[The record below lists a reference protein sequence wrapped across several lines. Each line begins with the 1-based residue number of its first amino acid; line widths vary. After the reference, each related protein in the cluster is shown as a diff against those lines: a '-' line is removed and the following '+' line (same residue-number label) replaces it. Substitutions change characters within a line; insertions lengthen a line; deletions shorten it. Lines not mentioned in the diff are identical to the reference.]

1 MPRSAPI
8 FTNFTAGELSPRLE
22 GRVDLQKYPNGCQTL
37 ENMIVQKHGPASRRG
52 GFYFSAEVKDSS
64 KKTRI
69 LPFEFSATQAY
80 ILEFG
85 DQYVRF
91 YRNYGQISS
100 GPFSEVFDTPFSKGS
115 AYEVSTPYLEAEL
128 FELVITQSADVLYI
142 AHKDHEPR
150 TLSRITDTNWSLD
163 IIQFLDGPYEP
174 VNATETTLGLSATS
188 GTGVTVTASAVTG
201 INDNAGFFSTD
212 VGRLIRFEDTNNDWT
227 YLEITAVVSTTIVT
241 ADFIG
246 PNASATTAVTG
257 WRLGAFSETTGYPSV
272 VTFFE
277 QRLVYA
283 ATTSRPQSMFF
294 SVSADYYNHAPTDN
308 DGNVLDDS
316 GFVYTIATDQVNTI
330 RWMRAGKVLS
340 VGTAGGEFI
349 VSQGDQNSP
358 LSPTNT
364 RVVRQT
370 TFGSAAVTPPQ
381 VGNSVLFL
389 QRANRKVREY
399 VYQFESD
406 AYTAPDLAILSEH
419 ITEGGIVDMAY
430 QQEPDSIVWLVRS
443 DGVLVGMTYE
453 RAQDVVGWHRHI
465 IGGAD
470 AKIESVAVIPNTTG
484 SRDDLWAVVQ
494 RTINGQS
501 VRYIEFLTP
510 GMPEVTV
517 NTTDATYLDSM
528 LTYSGGAVSAV
539 FGLSHLEGQTVSVL
553 ANGAAHPD
561 RTVSSGSITLNGSYE
576 VVHVGLPY
584 TSTLQT
590 MRIEAGARDG
600 TAQGKKKR
608 IARIT
613 YRLFDTLG
621 LKHGPSADRLDII
634 PFRSSA
640 DDMDEAPAL
649 FTGDKEVEFPRN
661 WDKDGYIFLVQ
672 DQPLP
677 FTILAIMPELNT
689 TKV

>member
-1 MPRSAPI
+1 L
-8 FTNFTAGELSPRLE
+8 G
-22 GRVDLQKYPNGCQTL
+22 
-37 ENMIVQKHGPASRRG
+37 
-52 GFYFSAEVKDSS
+52 
-64 KKTRI
+64 
-69 LPFEFSATQAY
+69 FSAT
-80 ILEFG
+80 
-85 DQYVRF
+85 
-91 YRNYGQISS
+91 
-100 GPFSEVFDTPFSKGS
+100 T
-115 AYEVSTPYLEAEL
+115 
-128 FELVITQSADVLYI
+128 
-142 AHKDHEPR
+142 
-150 TLSRITDTNWSLD
+150 
-163 IIQFLDGPYEP
+163 
-174 VNATETTLGLSATS
+174 
-188 GTGVTVTASAVTG
+188 GTGVTVTASAVAG
-201 INDNAGFFSTD
+201 INNGSGFLVTD
-212 VGRLIRFEDTNNDWT
+212 IGRLIRFEDGASHYT
-227 YLEITAVVSTTIVT
+227 YLKITARADTTHVT

-246 PNASATTAVTG
+246 PAASATTARTS
-257 WRLGAFSETTGYPSV
+257 WRLGAFSATTGYPSV

-277 QRLVYA
+277 QRLVWA
-283 ATTSRPQSMFF
+283 ATTNRPQSMFF
-294 SVSADYYNHAPTDN
+294 SVSADYENHAPTNN
-308 DGNVLDDS
+308 DGDVLDDS

-389 QRANRKVREY
+389 QRANRKIREY

-406 AYTAPDLAILSEH
+406 AYTAPDLSILSEH
-419 ITEGGIVDMAY
+419 ITEGGVVDMAY
-430 QQEPDSIVWLVRS
+430 QQEPNSIVWLVRS

-453 RAQDVVGWHRHI
+453 RSQDVVGWHRHI
-465 IGGAD
+465 IGGVD
-470 AKIESVAVIPNTTG
+470 AKIESVSVIPNTTG
-484 SRDDLWAVVQ
+484 SRDDLWAIIQ

-501 VRYIEFLTP
+501 VRYIEFMTT
-510 GMPEVTV
+510 GMPEVSV
-517 NTTDATYLDSM
+517 NTIDATYLDSM
-528 LTYSGGAVSAV
+528 LSYDGSPSSQI

-561 RTVSSGSITLNGSYE
+561 RVVSSGSITLNDDYS
-576 VVHVGLPY
+576 VAHIGLPY

-613 YRLFDTLG
+613 YRLYDTLG

-677 FTILAIMPELNT
+677 FTVLAIMPELNT

>member
-1 MPRSAPI
+1 MVRSAPI
-8 FTNFTAGELSPRLE
+8 QTNFTAGELSPRLE
-22 GRVDLQKYPNGCQTL
+22 GRIDLEKYGNGCQTF

-52 GFYFSAEVKDSS
+52 GFYFSSEVKDSS

-69 LPFEFSATQAY
+69 LSFEFSVSQAY
-80 ILEFG
+80 IIEFG

-91 YRNYGQISS
+91 YKNYGQIQS
-100 GPFSEVFDTPFSKGS
+100 GEFAEVFDNPFAKGA

-128 FELVITQSADVLYI
+128 FDLVVTQSADVLYI
-142 AHKDHEPR
+142 AHQNHEPR
-150 TLSRITDTNWSLD
+150 TLSRTGDTNWTLG
-163 IIQFLDGPYEP
+163 IIQFLDGPYDS
-174 VNATETTLGLSATS
+174 VNATDTTFGLSAVS

-201 INDNAGFFSTD
+201 INDGAGFLTTD
-212 VGRLIRFEDTNNDWT
+212 IGRLIRFEDAANDWT
-227 YLEITAVVSTTIVT
+227 YLEITARADTTHVT

-257 WRLGAFSETTGYPSV
+257 WRLGSFSETTGYPSV

-277 QRLVYA
+277 QRLVWA
-283 ATTSRPQSMFF
+283 ATTTRPQSLFF
-294 SVSADYYNHAPTDN
+294 SVSADYENHAPTDN
-308 DGNVLDDS
+308 DGLVLDDS

-349 VSQGDQNSP
+349 VSQGDNNSP
-358 LSPTNT
+358 ISPTNT

-399 VYQFESD
+399 VYQYETD
-406 AYTAPDLAILSEH
+406 AYAAPDLSILSEH
-419 ITEGGIVDMAY
+419 ITEGGVVEMAY
-430 QQEPDSIVWLVRS
+430 QQEPDSIVWMARS
-443 DGVLVGMTYE
+443 DGVLLGMTYE

-465 IGGAD
+465 IGGLG
-470 AKIESVAVIPNTTG
+470 AKVESVAVIPDPQG
-484 SRDDLWAVVQ
+484 SRDDLWAVIQ
-494 RTINGQS
+494 RTVNGQS
-501 VRYIEFLTP
+501 VRYIEFMTAGL
-510 GMPEVTV
+510 PEVPT
-517 NTTDATYLDSM
+517 NTIQATYLDSM
-528 LTYSGGAVSAV
+528 LTYEGGAVSSV
-539 FGLSHLEGQTVSVL
+539 FGLDHLEGQTVSVL
-553 ANGAAHPD
+553 ANGATHPD
-561 RTVSSGSITLNGSYE
+561 RVVSGGSISLNGSYT
-576 VVHVGLPY
+576 VAHVGLPY

-590 MRIEAGARDG
+590 MRIEAGAKDG

-608 IARIT
+608 ISRIT
-613 YRLFDTLG
+613 YRLYNTLG
-621 LKHGPSADRLDII
+621 LKHGPSSSRLDII

-640 DDMDEAPAL
+640 DDMDAAPAM
-649 FTGDKEVEFPRN
+649 FTGDKEIEFPRN

-677 FTILAIMPELNT
+677 LTVLAIMPELNT

>member
-1 MPRSAPI
+1 M
-8 FTNFTAGELSPRLE
+8 
-22 GRVDLQKYPNGCQTL
+22 
-37 ENMIVQKHGPASRRG
+37 
-52 GFYFSAEVKDSS
+52 
-64 KKTRI
+64 
-69 LPFEFSATQAY
+69 
-80 ILEFG
+80 
-85 DQYVRF
+85 
-91 YRNYGQISS
+91 
-100 GPFSEVFDTPFSKGS
+100 
-115 AYEVSTPYLEAEL
+115 
-128 FELVITQSADVLYI
+128 
-142 AHKDHEPR
+142 
-150 TLSRITDTNWSLD
+150 
-163 IIQFLDGPYEP
+163 
-174 VNATETTLGLSATS
+174 
-188 GTGVTVTASAVTG
+188 
-201 INDNAGFFSTD
+201 
-212 VGRLIRFEDTNNDWT
+212 
-227 YLEITAVVSTTIVT
+227 
-241 ADFIG
+241 
-246 PNASATTAVTG
+246 TG

-430 QQEPDSIVWLVRS
+430 QQEPDSIVWLVRT

-470 AKIESVAVIPNTTG
+470 AKVESVAVIPNTTG

-528 LTYSGGAVSAV
+528 LTYTGGAVSAV

-590 MRIEAGARDG
+590 MRIEAGA
-600 TAQGKKKR
+600 KR
-608 IARIT
+608 WNGA
-613 YRLFDTLG
+613 G
-621 LKHGPSADRLDII
+621 
-634 PFRSSA
+634 
-640 DDMDEAPAL
+640 
-649 FTGDKEVEFPRN
+649 
-661 WDKDGYIFLVQ
+661 
-672 DQPLP
+672 
-677 FTILAIMPELNT
+677 
-689 TKV
+689 

>member
-1 MPRSAPI
+1 MVRSAPI
-8 FTNFTAGELSPRLE
+8 QTNFTAGEFSPRLE
-22 GRVDLQKYPNGCQTL
+22 GRVNFEKYPNSCKTL

-52 GFYFSAEVKDSS
+52 GFYFSSEVKDSS

-69 LPFEFSATQAY
+69 LSFEFSVSQAY
-80 ILEFG
+80 IIEFG

-91 YRNYGQISS
+91 YKNYGQIQS
-100 GPFSEVFDTPFSKGS
+100 GEFAEVFDNPFAKGA

-128 FELVITQSADVLYI
+128 FDLVVTQSADVLYI
-142 AHKDHEPR
+142 AHQNHEPR
-150 TLSRITDTNWSLD
+150 TLSRTGDTNWTLG
-163 IIQFLDGPYEP
+163 IIQFLDGPYDS
-174 VNATETTLGLSATS
+174 VNATDTTFGLSAVS

-201 INDNAGFFSTD
+201 INDGAGFLATD
-212 VGRLIRFEDTNNDWT
+212 IGRLIRFEDAANDWT
-227 YLEITAVVSTTIVT
+227 YLEITARADTTHVT

-246 PNASATTAVTG
+246 PNASATTAQTG
-257 WRLGAFSETTGYPSV
+257 WRLGLFSETTGYPSV

-277 QRLVYA
+277 QRLVWA
-283 ATTSRPQSMFF
+283 ATTTRPQSLFF
-294 SVSADYYNHAPTDN
+294 SVSADYENHAPTDN
-308 DGNVLDDS
+308 DGLVLDDS

-349 VSQGDQNSP
+349 VSQGDNNSP
-358 LSPTNT
+358 ISPTNT

-399 VYQFESD
+399 VYQYETD
-406 AYTAPDLAILSEH
+406 AYAAPDLSILSEH
-419 ITEGGIVDMAY
+419 ITEGGVVEMAY
-430 QQEPDSIVWLVRS
+430 QQEPDSIVWMARS
-443 DGVLVGMTYE
+443 DGVLLGMTYE

-465 IGGAD
+465 IGGLG
-470 AKIESVAVIPNTTG
+470 AKVESVAVIPDPQG
-484 SRDDLWAVVQ
+484 SRDDLWAVIQ
-494 RTINGQS
+494 RTVNGQS
-501 VRYIEFLTP
+501 VRYIEFMTAGL
-510 GMPEVTV
+510 PEVPT
-517 NTTDATYLDSM
+517 NTIQATYLDSM
-528 LTYSGGAVSAV
+528 LTYEGGAVSSV
-539 FGLSHLEGQTVSVL
+539 FGLDHLEGQTVSVL
-553 ANGAAHPD
+553 ANGATHPD
-561 RTVSSGSITLNGSYE
+561 RVVSGGSISLNGSYT
-576 VVHVGLPY
+576 VAHVGLPY

-590 MRIEAGARDG
+590 MRIEAGAKDG

-608 IARIT
+608 ISRIT
-613 YRLFDTLG
+613 YRLYNTLG
-621 LKHGPSADRLDII
+621 LKHGPSSSRLDII

-640 DDMDEAPAL
+640 DDMDAAPAM
-649 FTGDKEVEFPRN
+649 FTGDKEIEFPRN

-677 FTILAIMPELNT
+677 FTVLAIMPELNT

>member
-22 GRVDLQKYPNGCQTL
+22 GRVDLAKYPNGCKTL

-80 ILEFG
+80 VIEFG

-91 YRNYGQISS
+91 YKNYGQIQS
-100 GPFSEVFDTPFSKGS
+100 GPFDEVFAAEFNVGA
-115 AYEVSTPYLEAEL
+115 AYEIATPYLEAEL

-142 AHKDHEPR
+142 AHENHEPR
-150 TLSRITDTNWSLD
+150 TLSRLGDTNWVLD
-163 IIQFLDGPYEP
+163 IIQFLDGPYDA
-174 VNATETTLGLSATS
+174 VNATETTFGLSATS
-188 GTGVTVTASAVTG
+188 GTGITITASAVTG
-201 INDNAGFFSTD
+201 INDGSGFLSTD
-212 VGRLIRFEDTNNDWT
+212 VGRLIRFEDAANDWT
-227 YLEITAVVSTTIVT
+227 YFEITAVTDTTHVV

-246 PNASATTAVTG
+246 PDASATTAVTG

-277 QRLVYA
+277 QRLVWA

-308 DGNVLDDS
+308 DGLVLDDS

-430 QQEPDSIVWLVRS
+430 QQEPDSIVWLVRT

-470 AKIESVAVIPNTTG
+470 VKVESVAVIPNTTG
-484 SRDDLWAVVQ
+484 SRDDLWAVIQ

-528 LTYSGGAVSAV
+528 LTYTGGAVSAV

-553 ANGAAHPD
+553 ADGAAHPD

-576 VVHVGLPY
+576 AVHVGLPY

-608 IARIT
+608 IARVT

>member
-22 GRVDLQKYPNGCQTL
+22 GRVDLTKYPNGCKTL

-52 GFYFSAEVKDSS
+52 GFYFSSEVKDSS

-80 ILEFG
+80 VIEFG
-85 DQYVRF
+85 DEYIRF
-91 YRNYGQISS
+91 YKNYGQIQT
-100 GPFSEVFDTPFSKGS
+100 GMFSEEFDTPFSKGS
-115 AYEVSTPYLEAEL
+115 AYEVSTPYLEDEL
-128 FELVITQSADVLYI
+128 FDLVITQSADVLYI
-142 AHKDHEPR
+142 AHQNHEPR
-150 TLSRITDTNWSLD
+150 TLSRLGDTNWNLD
-163 IIQFLDGPYEP
+163 IIDFLDGPYDSI
-174 VNATETTLGLSATS
+174 NTTTTTLGFSATT
-188 GTGVTVTASAVTG
+188 GTGVTVTASAVAG
-201 INDNAGFFSTD
+201 INNGSGFLVTD
-212 VGRLIRFEDTNNDWT
+212 IGRLIRFEDGASHYT
-227 YLEITAVVSTTIVT
+227 YLKITARADTTHVT

-246 PNASATTAVTG
+246 PAASATTARTS
-257 WRLGAFSETTGYPSV
+257 WRLGAFSATTGYPSV

-277 QRLVYA
+277 QRLVWA
-283 ATTSRPQSMFF
+283 ATTNRPQSMFF
-294 SVSADYYNHAPTDN
+294 SVSADYENHAPTNN
-308 DGNVLDDS
+308 DGDVLDDS

-389 QRANRKVREY
+389 QRANRKIREY

-406 AYTAPDLAILSEH
+406 AYTAPDLSILSEH
-419 ITEGGIVDMAY
+419 ITEGGVVDMAY
-430 QQEPDSIVWLVRS
+430 QQEPNSIVWLVRS

-453 RAQDVVGWHRHI
+453 RSQDVVGWHRHI
-465 IGGAD
+465 IGGVD
-470 AKIESVAVIPNTTG
+470 AKIESVSVIPNTTG
-484 SRDDLWAVVQ
+484 SRDDLWAIIQ

-501 VRYIEFLTP
+501 VRYIEFMTT
-510 GMPEVTV
+510 GMPEVSV
-517 NTTDATYLDSM
+517 NTIDATYLDSM
-528 LTYSGGAVSAV
+528 LSYDGSPSSQI

-561 RTVSSGSITLNGSYE
+561 RVVSSGSITLNDDYS
-576 VVHVGLPY
+576 VAHIGLPY

-590 MRIEAGARDG
+590 MRIEAGAKDG

-613 YRLFDTLG
+613 YRLYDTLG

-677 FTILAIMPELNT
+677 FTVLAIMPELNT

>member
-1 MPRSAPI
+1 MVRAAPI

-22 GRVDLQKYPNGCQTL
+22 GRVDLAKYVNGCKAL

-52 GFYFSAEVKDSS
+52 GFYYSAEVKDST

-85 DQYVRF
+85 DQYIRF
-91 YRNYGQISS
+91 YKNYGQILS
-100 GPFSEVFDTPFSKGS
+100 GPFDDVFAAEFNGGAP
-115 AYEVSTPYLEAEL
+115 YEIATPYLEAEL

-142 AHKDHEPR
+142 AHENHEPR
-150 TLSRITDTNWSLD
+150 TLSRLGDTNWVLD
-163 IIQFLDGPYEP
+163 IIQFLDGPYDA
-174 VNATETTLGLSATS
+174 VNATTTTFGLSAVS
-188 GTGVTVTASAVTG
+188 GTGITVTASAVTG
-201 INDNAGFFSTD
+201 INSGSGFLSTD
-212 VGRLIRFEDTNNDWT
+212 VGRLIRFEDAANDWT
-227 YLEITAVVSTTIVT
+227 YLEITAVTDTTHVV

-246 PNASATTAVTG
+246 PNASATTAQTG

-277 QRLVYA
+277 QRLVWA

-294 SVSADYYNHAPTDN
+294 SVSADYVNHAPTDK
-308 DGNVLDDS
+308 DGLVLDDS

-399 VYQFESD
+399 VYQYESD
-406 AYTAPDLAILSEH
+406 AYAAPDLSILSEH
-419 ITEGGIVDMAY
+419 ITEGGVTDMAY
-430 QQEPDSIVWLVRS
+430 QQEPDSVVWLARS

-453 RAQDVVGWHRHI
+453 RSQDVVGWHRHP
-465 IGGAD
+465 IGGTD
-470 AKIESVAVIPNTTG
+470 AKVESVAVIPNTTG
-484 SRDDLWAVVQ
+484 SRDDLWAVIQ
-494 RTINGQS
+494 RTVNGVS
-501 VRYIEFLTP
+501 VRYIEFMTP
-510 GMPEVTV
+510 GMPEVSV
-517 NTTDATYLDSM
+517 NTIPATYLDSM
-528 LTYSGGAVSAV
+528 LTYEGGGVTSV
-539 FGLSHLEGQTVSVL
+539 FGLEHLEGQTVSVL
-553 ANGAAHPD
+553 ADGAAHPD
-561 RTVSSGSITLNGSYE
+561 RVVSSGSITLNGSYE
-576 VVHVGLPY
+576 VVHAGLPY

-590 MRIEAGARDG
+590 MRIEAGAKDG

-608 IARIT
+608 VSRIT
-613 YRLFDTLG
+613 YRLYDTLG

-640 DDMDEAPAL
+640 DDMNEPPAL
-649 FTGDKEVEFPRN
+649 FTGDKEIEFPRN
-661 WDKDGYIFLVQ
+661 WDTDGYIFLVQ

-677 FTILAIMPELNT
+677 FTVLAIMPELNT

>member
-1 MPRSAPI
+1 MPRAAPI

-22 GRVDLQKYPNGCQTL
+22 GRVDLAKYVNGCKTL
-37 ENMIVQKHGPASRRG
+37 ENMIAQKHGPASRRG
-52 GFYFSAEVKDSS
+52 GFYFSAEVKDST

-85 DQYVRF
+85 DEYVRF
-91 YRNYGQISS
+91 YKNYGQIQS
-100 GPFSEVFDTPFSKGS
+100 GPFDEVFAAEFNVGA
-115 AYEVSTPYLEAEL
+115 AYEIATPYLEAEL

-142 AHKDHEPR
+142 AHQNHEPR
-150 TLSRITDTNWSLD
+150 TLSRLGDTNWELD
-163 IIQFLDGPYEP
+163 IIQFLDGPYDA
-174 VNATETTLGLSATS
+174 VNATDTTFGLSATS
-188 GTGVTVTASAVTG
+188 GTGITITASAVTG
-201 INDNAGFFSTD
+201 INDDQGFLATD
-212 VGRLIRFEDTNNDWT
+212 VGRLVRFEDAANDWT
-227 YLEITAVVSTTIVT
+227 YFEITAVTDTTHVV

-246 PNASATTAVTG
+246 PNASATTAQTG

-277 QRLVYA
+277 QRLVWA

-308 DGNVLDDS
+308 DGLVLDDS

-330 RWMRAGKVLS
+330 RWMRAGKILS

-349 VSQGDQNSP
+349 VSQGDTNSP

-406 AYTAPDLAILSEH
+406 AYTAPDLSILSEH
-419 ITEGGIVDMAY
+419 ITEGGVIDMAY
-430 QQEPDSIVWLVRS
+430 QQEPDSIVWLVRA

-453 RAQDVVGWHRHI
+453 RAQDVVAWHRHI
-465 IGGAD
+465 ISGVD
-470 AKIESVAVIPNTTG
+470 AKVESVAVIPNTTG
-484 SRDDLWAVVQ
+484 SRDDLWAVIQ
-494 RTINGQS
+494 RTINGVS
-501 VRYIEFLTP
+501 VRYIEFMTP
-510 GMPEVTV
+510 GMPEVSV
-517 NTTDATYLDSM
+517 NTISATYLDSM
-528 LTYSGGAVSAV
+528 LTYEGGGVTSV
-539 FGLSHLEGQTVSVL
+539 FGLEHLEGQTVSVL

-590 MRIEAGARDG
+590 MRIEAGAKDG

-608 IARIT
+608 VSRIT
-613 YRLFDTLG
+613 YRLYDTLG

-649 FTGDKEVEFPRN
+649 FTGDKDVEFPRN
-661 WDKDGYIFLVQ
+661 WDTDGYIFLVQ

-677 FTILAIMPELNT
+677 FTVLAIMPEINT

>member
-8 FTNFTAGELSPRLE
+8 FTNFTAGELSPRLD
-22 GRVDLQKYPNGCQTL
+22 GRVDLTKYANGCKTL

-52 GFYFSAEVKDSS
+52 GFYYAAEVKDST

-69 LPFEFSATQAY
+69 LPFEFSVSQAY
-80 ILEFG
+80 VMEFG
-85 DQYVRF
+85 DQYIRF
-91 YRNYGQISS
+91 FKNYGSINS
-100 GPFSEVFDTPFSKGS
+100 GPFDETFTEDFNSGAV
-115 AYEVSTPYLEAEL
+115 YEISSPYLEAEL
-128 FELVITQSADVLYI
+128 FEIVITQSADVLYI
-142 AHKDHEPR
+142 AHPNHAPR
-150 TLSRITDTNWSLD
+150 TLSRLADANWSLAV
-163 IIQFLDGPYEP
+163 IEFVDGPYNS
-174 VNATETTLGLSATS
+174 VNATDTTLGLSAT
-188 GTGVTVTASAVTG
+188 TGSVTVTASAVTG
-201 INDNAGFFSTD
+201 INDDLGFLATD
-212 VGRLIRFEDTNNDWT
+212 VGRYIRFEDAANNWT
-227 YLEITAVVSTTIVT
+227 YLEITAFTDTTHVT
-241 ADFIG
+241 ATIEG
-246 PNASATTAVTG
+246 PDASATTAQTG
-257 WRLGAFSETTGYPSV
+257 WRLGAFSETTGFPGV
-272 VTFFE
+272 TTFFE
-277 QRLVYA
+277 QRLVFA
-283 ATTSRPQSMFF
+283 ATPTRPQSMFF
-294 SVSADYYNHAPTDN
+294 SVSADYTNHAPTDAGG
-308 DGNVLDDS
+308 DVLDDS
-316 GFVYTIATDQVNTI
+316 GFIYTIATDQVNTI

-349 VSQGDQNSP
+349 VSQGDNNSP

-389 QRANRKVREY
+389 QRASRKIREY

-419 ITEGGIVDMAY
+419 ITEGGIIDMAY
-430 QQEPDSIVWLVRS
+430 QQEPDSVVWMART

-453 RAQDVVGWHRHI
+453 RAQDVIGWHRHI

-470 AKIESVAVIPNTTG
+470 AKIESVAVIPNTTATA
-484 SRDDLWAVVQ
+484 DDLWAIVE
-494 RTINGQS
+494 RTINGTS
-501 VRYIEFLTP
+501 VKYIEFMTHGL
-510 GMPEVTV
+510 PEGDTNTV
-517 NTTDATYLDSM
+517 NATYLDSM
-528 LTYSGGAVSAV
+528 LSYDGNPVSSLSG
-539 FGLSHLEGQTVSVL
+539 LDHLEGQTVSVL
-553 ANGAAHPD
+553 ADGATHPV
-561 RTVSSGSITLNGSYE
+561 RTVSSGSITLNDSYS

-590 MRIEAGARDG
+590 MRIEAGAKDG

-608 IARIT
+608 VSRIT
-613 YRLFDTLG
+613 YRIFKTLG
-621 LKHGPSADRLDII
+621 LKHGPNPDRLDIV

-661 WDKDGYIFLVQ
+661 WDKDGFITLVQ

-677 FTILAIMPELNT
+677 LTVLAIMPELNT